1 MVRKTGMAGF
11 VAVTVILILVAAFF
25 CAETVLGSFGRS
37 NRETEEYYMAKER
50 ELTDRVREFL
60 DGEGF
65 RDSGV
70 MVTRVVEEDG
80 SREYTVAVHN
90 REIDALEESEREN
103 LLSELERLTFI
114 GDRCSFRHQFF

>member
-1 MVRKTGMAGF
+1 MAGF
-11 VAVTVILILVAAFF
+11 VAVTVILVLVAAFF
-25 CAETVLGSFGRS
+25 CAETVLGGCGRS

-60 DGEGF
+60 NGEGF

-90 REIDALEESEREN
+90 RDIDALEESERKE
-103 LLSELERLTFI
+103 LLAELERLTFS